1 MKIKLIASSIMLT
14 LLCLLGSCDDKLE
27 VQQAYDFSL
36 TSWYLQNTISPDETV
51 EIRLILNRNG
61 NYEEARYQIGYI
73 QIEGS
78 GEVYDK
84 KNVRLVNREM
94 QPLDSIAELDSND
107 PCRQVFTLFYHN
119 GSSKNAEI
127 KFVVTDNFNQERE
140 LDISFGTENETE
152 SKL

>member
-1 MKIKLIASSIMLT
+1 MKIKLIASSIIFT

-36 TSWYLQNTISPDETV
+36 TAWYLQKTISPDETV
-51 EIRLILNRNG
+51 EIRLTLNRSG

-73 QIEGS
+73 QMEGS

-94 QPLDSIAELDSND
+94 QPLDSIAELDGSD
-107 PCRQVFTLFYHN
+107 PCRQVFTLFYRN
-119 GSSKNAEI
+119 RSSKNAEI
-127 KFVVTDNFNQERE
+127 KFVVTDNFHQKRE
-140 LDISFGTENETE
+140 LDVSFQSETDT
-152 SKL
+152 KQ

>member
-1 MKIKLIASSIMLT
+1 MKIKLIVSSIMLT
-14 LLCLLGSCDDKLE
+14 LLCLLCSCDDKLE

-36 TSWYLQNTISPDETV
+36 TSWYLQNTISPSETV
-51 EIRLILNRNG
+51 EIRLTLNRSG
-61 NYEEARYQIGYI
+61 NYEEANYQIGYI
-73 QIEGS
+73 QMEGS

-84 KNVRLVNREM
+84 KKVRLVNREM
-94 QPLDSIAELDSND
+94 QPLDSIAELDSSN

-140 LDISFGTENETE
+140 LDISLGTENETE

>member
-1 MKIKLIASSIMLT
+1 MLT

-36 TSWYLQNTISPDETV
+36 TSWYLQKTISPNETV
-51 EIRLILNRNG
+51 EIRLTLNRSG
-61 NYEEARYQIGYI
+61 NYGEASYQIGYI
-73 QIEGS
+73 QVEGS

-94 QPLDSIAELDSND
+94 QPLYSIAELDGSD

-119 GSSKNAEI
+119 RGSKSAEI

-140 LDISFGTENETE
+140 LDISLGTETENEQ
-152 SKL
+152 

>member
-36 TSWYLQNTISPDETV
+36 TSWYLQKNISPDETV
-51 EIRLILNRNG
+51 EIRLTLNRSG

-73 QIEGS
+73 QMEGS

-94 QPLDSIAELDSND
+94 QPLDSIAELDGSD
-107 PCRQVFTLFYHN
+107 PCRQVFTLFYRN
-119 GSSKNAEI
+119 RSSKNAEI
-127 KFVVTDNFNQERE
+127 KFVVTDNFHQKRE
-140 LDISFGTENETE
+140 LDVSFQSETDT
-152 SKL
+152 KQ

>member
-36 TSWYLQNTISPDETV
+36 TSWYIQKTISPDETV
-51 EIRLILNRNG
+51 EIRLTLSRTG
-61 NYEEARYQIGYI
+61 NYEEAGYNVGYI
-73 QIEGS
+73 QMEGS

-94 QPLDSIAELDSND
+94 QPLNSIAGLDSID
-107 PCRQVFTLFYHN
+107 PCHQVFTLFYRN
-119 GSSKNAEI
+119 KSSKNAEI
-127 KFVVTDNFNQERE
+127 KFVAVDNFGQERD
-140 LDISFGTENETE
+140 LDITFATETKNEQ
-152 SKL
+152 

>member
-36 TSWYLQNTISPDETV
+36 TSWYLQKTIFPDETV
-51 EIRLILNRNG
+51 EIRLTLNRSG
-61 NYEEARYQIGYI
+61 NYEETRYQIGYI

-84 KNVRLVNREM
+84 KNFRLVNREM
-94 QPLDSIAELDSND
+94 QPLDSIAELDNSA
-107 PCRQVFTLFYHN
+107 PCHQVFTLFYHN
-119 GSSKNAEI
+119 RSSKNAKI
-127 KFVVTDNFNQERE
+127 KFVIADNFHQERE
-140 LDISFGTENETE
+140 LDVSFHSETDT
-152 SKL
+152 KQ

>member
-36 TSWYLQNTISPDETV
+36 TSWYLQKTISPDETV
-51 EIRLILNRNG
+51 EIRLTLNRSG

-84 KNVRLVNREM
+84 KNIRLVNREM
-94 QPLDSIAELDSND
+94 QPLDSIAELWRAAILAVKCS
-107 PCRQVFTLFYHN
+107 H
-119 GSSKNAEI
+119 SSI
-127 KFVVTDNFNQERE
+127 VTEAARTQRLN
-140 LDISFGTENETE
+140 S
-152 SKL
+152 